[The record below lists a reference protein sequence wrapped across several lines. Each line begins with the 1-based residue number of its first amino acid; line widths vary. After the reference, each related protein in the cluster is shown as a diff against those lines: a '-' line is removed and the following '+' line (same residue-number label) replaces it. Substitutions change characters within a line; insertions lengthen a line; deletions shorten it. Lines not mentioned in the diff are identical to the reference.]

1 MSKYFVVKASG
12 ANISVPVLDEAPAKP
27 YIPIKSKGYI
37 PLTTETNTT
46 GIKVKGR
53 NGKAYRAK
61 VTTTTEMSSTY
72 IGDYT
77 TSTTY
82 SSLIKRLVGT
92 KYCTTTQATNSEYT
106 QKTITLVGGANL
118 GIFQTVSFIKDAAF
132 IPKTYS
138 VTAFGDQ
145 VKHDIYAGGI
155 GINTGFDTNGYPKVK
170 LLENYQ
176 FVSLTLTY
184 TSFISVN
191 NFNTEPYTTSYTVKF
206 THHPDMTSS
215 NTSKWEYSFKPV
227 FEDFT
232 YTISSNKKA
241 TYRYSGTATISAE
254 LGNYYITTNKVT
266 STETL
271 GCEGYTFTSSFR
283 HATYTGTFGAG
294 YPYTATSRTTANIG
308 NAIEYSTTT
317 GTRALDVAG
326 WILYSY
332 RSASKTSNSGI
343 TTSIIPDYECTS
355 YWTET
360 TIV

>member
-12 ANISVPVLDEAPAKP
+12 ANISIPVLDEAPAKP

-46 GIKVKGR
+46 GVKVKGR

-61 VTTTTEMSSTY
+61 VATTTEMSSTY

-82 SSLIKRLVGT
+82 GSIIKQLVGT
-92 KYCTTTQATNSEYT
+92 PYCTTTQVTNSEYT

-118 GIFQTVSFIKDAAF
+118 GILQTVSFTKSGLAA
-132 IPKTYS
+132 KTYS
-138 VTAFGDQ
+138 ATAFGNQ
-145 VKHDIYAGGI
+145 VEHNIYAGGI
-155 GINTGFDTNGYPKVK
+155 GRTTGFDASGYPKVEILK
-170 LLENYQ
+170 SYQ
-176 FVSLTLTY
+176 YITLTLTY

-206 THHPDMTSS
+206 THHPTITGS
-215 NTSKWEYSFKPV
+215 NTSKWVYSFKPV
-227 FEDFT
+227 VEDFT

-241 TYRYSGTATISAE
+241 TYRYTGTITISAE
-254 LGNYYITTNKVT
+254 LGNAYVTTNKVT

-271 GCEGYTFTSSFR
+271 GCEGYTFTSSFT

-294 YPYTATSRTTANIG
+294 YPLTNTKITTRDIG
-308 NAIEYSTTT
+308 NVIEYSTTT
-317 GTRALDVAG
+317 STKELDVRG
-326 WILYSY
+326 WIMYSY
-332 RSASKTSNSGI
+332 RSASKTTNKGI
-343 TTSIIPDYECTS
+343 TTYIIPDYECTS